1 MVAFDDEKTILDRV
15 RQGDRDA
22 FKMVFDHHNKAMYA
36 VALGFTR
43 NHHDAEDV
51 LQETFLRA
59 HRAIGSFKGHSSLRS
74 WLYRIAVN
82 VCLDRRKKNKWAV
95 LSSSTTDEGEDSKSF
110 VDLDPA
116 TNPERLQKSKDLR
129 RNIDEAVSFLSPF
142 EKSVFVLRHYQELQ
156 LKEIAAVLERSEGT
170 IKNILFRAIRKMRGR
185 LAVFGPEKGG
195 CP

>member
-1 MVAFDDEKTILDRV
+1 MVAFDDDKLILDRV
-15 RQGDRDA
+15 RRGDRDA
-22 FKMVFDHHNKAMYA
+22 FKMVFDHHNQAMYA

-59 HRAIGSFKGHSSLRS
+59 HRAIGSFKGQASLRS

-82 VCLDRRKKNKWAV
+82 VCLDRRKKNKSGV
-95 LSSSTTDEGEDSKSF
+95 FSSSTSEEGEDGKNFEDFNPS
-110 VDLDPA
+110 
-116 TNPERLQKSKDLR
+116 TNPERMQKSKDLR

-142 EKSVFVLRHYQELQ
+142 EKSVFVLRHYQDLQ
-156 LKEIAAVLERSEGT
+156 LKEIAAVLQRSEGT
-170 IKNILFRAIRKMRGR
+170 IKNILFRAIRKMRSR